1 MRLSIR
7 HQVIVMD
14 NNIEPTIKIS
24 GSAFQ
29 DHSINNRRPK
39 SALSDRDNTKVV
51 PLSEWCRQNF
61 ISVDIGY
68 TLIKLKLLIGFRRHH
83 VWWVCANPACIEQLL
98 DYLGLE
104 QLYFDADNQ
113 E

>member
-1 MRLSIR
+1 MRLNIR

-83 VWWVCANPACIEQLL
+83 IWWVCANLNCMEDLL
-98 DYLGLE
+98 DYLGVESLN
-104 QLYFDADNQ
+104 YDADNS